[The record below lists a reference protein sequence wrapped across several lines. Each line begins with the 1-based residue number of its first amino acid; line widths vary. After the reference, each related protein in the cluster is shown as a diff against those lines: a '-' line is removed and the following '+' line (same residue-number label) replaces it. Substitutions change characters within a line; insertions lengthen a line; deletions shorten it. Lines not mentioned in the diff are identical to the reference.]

1 MMMAADH
8 EDRESRSHPVSLSF
22 VPGVGAVL
30 YRRLIERF
38 GSAEGV
44 FKAGHAEL
52 SRIEGM
58 SARILESITGVE
70 GQSRAL
76 REIRLADR
84 AGVDI
89 IPFEDLSYPKALRN
103 IYDSPSI
110 LFRRGAD
117 CLDGPCVAV
126 VGSRKPTRYGIRMA
140 GELAGG
146 LARRGF
152 TIVSG
157 MAYGIDSAA
166 HRGAL
171 EAGGKTVAVFGS
183 GVDVVYPKSNRSLCS
198 RILENGAVLSEYVM
212 GTMPQ
217 GRHFPARNR
226 IISGLSLG
234 VVVVEA
240 AERSGSLITAFL
252 GLEQNREVYAVPGPA
267 DATYSRGTNWL
278 IKQGAKL
285 VQSVDD
291 VINELPE
298 LRDPADRGT
307 CAGPPEKKR
316 MMTCEE
322 KTIME
327 AIGYETIH
335 IDELA
340 GETGMVVKD
349 LSAALLSLEL
359 DGLVTQMEGKH
370 FSRT

>member
-1 MMMAADH
+1 MAADGK
-8 EDRESRSHPVSLSF
+8 ERGAGSLPLSLSF

-38 GSAEGV
+38 KSAEGV
-44 FKAGHAEL
+44 FEADQAEL
-52 SRIEGM
+52 SRVEGM
-58 SARILESITGVE
+58 SGRILKSIKGFE
-70 GQSRAL
+70 GRKRAL
-76 REIRLADR
+76 REAALADE
-84 AGVDI
+84 ADTVV
-89 IPFEDLSYPKALRN
+89 IPLESPSYPRALRN
-103 IYDSPSI
+103 IYDPPSI
-110 LFRRGAD
+110 LYRRGAD
-117 CLDGPCVAV
+117 CLDTPCVAV

-140 GELAGG
+140 GELATG

-171 EAGGKTVAVFGS
+171 EAGGNTVAAFGS
-183 GVDVVYPKSNRSLCS
+183 GVDVIYPKTNRSLCG
-198 RILENGAVLSEYVM
+198 RIVENGAVLSEYAM
-212 GTMPQ
+212 GTTPQ

-252 GLEQNREVYAVPGPA
+252 GLEQNREVFAVPGQA

-291 VINELPE
+291 IMNELPVTVGTGGCGTRVE
-298 LRDPADRGT
+298 PAVLNRS
-307 CAGPPEKKR
+307 
-316 MMTCEE
+316 MTCEE
-322 KTIME
+322 EAILE
-327 AIGYETIH
+327 AIGPEAVH

-340 GETGMVVKD
+340 GETGMAVKD

-359 DGLVTQMEGKH
+359 DGLITQIEGKH

>member
-1 MMMAADH
+1 MMAADH
-8 EDRESRSHPVSLSF
+8 EDRESRNHPVSLSF

-44 FKAGHAEL
+44 FKAGRSEL
-52 SRIEGM
+52 SRVEGM
-58 SARILESITGVE
+58 SKRVLESITGFE
-70 GQSRAL
+70 GQRRAL
-76 REIRLADR
+76 REIRLADQ
-84 AGVDI
+84 AGVEV
-89 IPFEDLSYPKALRN
+89 IPLEDPSYPKALRN

-110 LFRRGAD
+110 LYRRGAD

-126 VGSRKPTRYGIRMA
+126 VGSRKPTRYGTRMA

-146 LARRGF
+146 LARRGV

-183 GVDVVYPKSNRSLCS
+183 GVDVVYPKTNRSLCS
-198 RILENGAVLSEYVM
+198 RIIENGAILSEYAM
-212 GTMPQ
+212 GTTPQ

-252 GLEQNREVYAVPGPA
+252 GLEQNREVFAVPGQA

-291 VINELPE
+291 IMNELPVPGGSMGRE
-298 LRDPADRGT
+298 T
-307 CAGPPEKKR
+307 CAGPRVTKR
-316 MMTCEE
+316 SMTCEE

-327 AIGYETIH
+327 A
-335 IDELA
+335 
-340 GETGMVVKD
+340 
-349 LSAALLSLEL
+349 
-359 DGLVTQMEGKH
+359 
-370 FSRT
+370 